1 VARSDGVSPGGRR
14 SNQFHCDQLDPDV
27 FWPRICYDQDDG
39 KPGYG
44 FLSPCF
50 GIAKRNSMN
59 TSLPTVSVIALAL
72 SLASSISAQTAFS
85 FSTGVPNG
93 LIGTGSRPS
102 SNGKTEVESADD
114 FVLSANTLINHA
126 TFTGLVTNYPEASI
140 SAVNVE
146 IYRVF
151 PQDSTVPPSDLVPS
165 RVNSPSDVVYSERDS
180 ASPDLA
186 FSTSVLSATFTVTN
200 SVLNGIHPKPNYFTG
215 GEGPVAGAE
224 VQFDVT
230 LSSAI
235 LLPAGHYFFVP
246 QVELNRESEFYW
258 LSSAKPISGGTG
270 PFTPDLQSWIR
281 DESIAPDWLRI
292 GTDITQQGPFNASFS
307 LSGTTLSPV
316 PEPSAYGLL
325 GASILLGTC
334 LARKRG
340 LLRLRR
346 PVSL

>member
-1 VARSDGVSPGGRR
+1 
-14 SNQFHCDQLDPDV
+14 
-27 FWPRICYDQDDG
+27 
-39 KPGYG
+39 
-44 FLSPCF
+44 
-50 GIAKRNSMN
+50 
-59 TSLPTVSVIALAL
+59 
-72 SLASSISAQTAFS
+72 
-85 FSTGVPNG
+85 
-93 LIGTGSRPS
+93 
-102 SNGKTEVESADD
+102 
-114 FVLSANTLINHA
+114 
-126 TFTGLVTNYPEASI
+126 
-140 SAVNVE
+140 
-146 IYRVF
+146 
-151 PQDSTVPPSDLVPS
+151 
-165 RVNSPSDVVYSERDS
+165 
-180 ASPDLA
+180 
-186 FSTSVLSATFTVTN
+186 
-200 SVLNGIHPKPNYFTG
+200 
-215 GEGPVAGAE
+215 
-224 VQFDVT
+224 
-230 LSSAI
+230 
-235 LLPAGHYFFVP
+235 LPAGHYFFVP